1 MPLLLE
7 ICNCLGWYFLP
18 HPWLFSQLV
27 HDSDEIVKKKERKIL
42 KRHFPEKN
50 KTLSAAPPNLHHN
63 FFFAEL
69 QHYCSREQFSTLCV
83 IPVINLLKGNGS
95 NFPEWWTSPYYIF
108 QGYDIGAKRYF
119 FSENRWML
127 ATLLLIGWKKE
138 IIFVHKCI
146 CDENLV

>member
-1 MPLLLE
+1 MIFSAPPMTVFSTSTWQWW
-7 ICNCLGWYFLP
+7 NC
-18 HPWLFSQLV
+18 
-27 HDSDEIVKKKERKIL
+27 EEERKKKIL

-50 KTLSAAPPNLHHN
+50 KTLSAAPLNLHHN

-146 CDENLV
+146 CDENLVLSHG

>member
-1 MPLLLE
+1 MTVMKL
-7 ICNCLGWYFLP
+7 WRR
-18 HPWLFSQLV
+18 
-27 HDSDEIVKKKERKIL
+27 KKEKIL

-50 KTLSAAPPNLHHN
+50 KTLSAAPLNLHHN

-119 FSENRWML
+119 FLGESMDVGNFVIDWL
-127 ATLLLIGWKKE
+127 KKGDYFCTQMHMWWE
-138 IIFVHKCI
+138 LGFVPWLDFFSNI
-146 CDENLV
+146 